1 MVKRGSKAKKK
12 LNRIGEVLIEKGLTQ
27 SWLAGEMDKEFR
39 TVNRWVNNHSQPPI
53 QKLYEIAKALK
64 ISAREL
70 LYESLPK

>member
-12 LNRIGEVLIEKGLTQ
+12 FNRIGEVLVEKGHTQ

-53 QKLYEIAKALK
+53 SMLYDIAKALK
-64 ISAREL
+64 VSPREL
-70 LYESLPK
+70 LYEN